1 MIRKSIALIITVIV
15 VMLLWSISLIPI
27 QLIFGFLI
35 GVIIEMLEYES
46 LSQNTILVWE
56 AIARMVTTIL
66 SGYISYKLYKVIT
79 REKKQQD

>member
-15 VMLLWSISLIPI
+15 FMLLWSISLIPI

-56 AIARMVTTIL
+56 GIARMVTTIL